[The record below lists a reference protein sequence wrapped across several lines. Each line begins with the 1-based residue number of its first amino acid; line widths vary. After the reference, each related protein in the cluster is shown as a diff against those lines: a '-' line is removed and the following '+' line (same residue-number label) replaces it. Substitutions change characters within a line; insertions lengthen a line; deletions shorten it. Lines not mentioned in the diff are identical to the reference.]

1 MNNAKVITF
10 VDELISDYKENKI
23 NATDLNSVRKALDT
37 KIKAAVSQIKYNQY
51 MNTKNKIEFFEDGN

>member
-1 MNNAKVITF
+1 MNNTKLISF
-10 VDELISDYKENKI
+10 VDQIINEYRENKI

-51 MNTKNKIEFFEDGN
+51 QNRKEKIVFFEDGN

>member
-10 VDELISDYKENKI
+10 VDELINDYKENKI

-37 KIKAAVSQIKYNQY
+37 KIKAAVSQIKYNQF
-51 MNTKNKIEFFEDGN
+51 MNTKNKIQFFEDGN

>member
-10 VDELISDYKENKI
+10 VDELINDYKENKI

-37 KIKAAVSQIKYNQY
+37 KIKAGVSQIKYNQY
-51 MNTKNKIEFFEDGN
+51 MNTKKKIEFFEDGN

>member
-1 MNNAKVITF
+1 MNNTKLISF
-10 VDELISDYKENKI
+10 VDPRIDEYRENKI

-51 MNTKNKIEFFEDGN
+51 QNRKVNIDFFENGN

>member
-1 MNNAKVITF
+1 MNNTKLISF
-10 VDELISDYKENKI
+10 VDQIIDEYRQNKI

-51 MNTKNKIEFFEDGN
+51 QNRKVSIDFFENGN